1 MKEEEEEAEVE
12 KTWQEVLFINS
23 VFQWTLSQ
31 HTHSDTLVSTYLFSC
46 FSYHRHHHHMSS
58 PVTLSHTELCLILL
72 QLSVMLHYNA
82 MHSDGNYS
90 RFLTELKLCV

>member
-1 MKEEEEEAEVE
+1 MFFGVFLKKEEEAEVE
-12 KTWQEVLFINS
+12 KTWCFS
-23 VFQWTLSQ
+23 ADTLSQ

-46 FSYHRHHHHMSS
+46 FSYHRHHLCNMSS

-82 MHSDGNYS
+82 VHSDGNY
-90 RFLTELKLCV
+90 

>member
-1 MKEEEEEAEVE
+1 MKEEEEAEVE
-12 KTWQEVLFINS
+12 KTWQEVLLINS

-58 PVTLSHTELCLILL
+58 PVTLSHTELCLIVL